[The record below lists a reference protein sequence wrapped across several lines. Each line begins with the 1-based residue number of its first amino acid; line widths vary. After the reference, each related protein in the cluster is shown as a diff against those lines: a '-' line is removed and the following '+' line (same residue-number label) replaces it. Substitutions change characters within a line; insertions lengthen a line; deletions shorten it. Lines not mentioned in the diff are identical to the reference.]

1 MDFVHCNKCFN
12 RKPPDG
18 FFISSCFHIFC
29 TKCAKADLAVCL
41 ICKKNVRLVR
51 LDGNISSG
59 IKIYFADPIKMVAD
73 SLAKIQKKID
83 FQQSTRDHLVKYL
96 TKEKEKKRQMEV
108 YFRTKGQEFDS
119 QRKKLAEAT
128 AWIQMAEK
136 KLQASEEERV
146 KAEREIEECQAKL
159 KSMTN
164 LMSADTLGMNSQTPF
179 PFSLAESQETAPSL
193 VESSANSTFNM
204 VSPLVSSPASSPNSI
219 NYNSF
224 FENGSR
230 TRPES
235 LNEEAMFNTMS
246 SGQSANANTSESSA
260 FSVAFNNIFTPSRNN
275 MGDSSM
281 INKTTA
287 NQTIMDKTSMS
298 LENWR
303 QNRANSFGVHDIS
316 KRDSSLPT
324 GGGSAIRVHHFKQN
338 SRITP
343 IAQNRRSA
351 AGFDRQQIQE
361 MRRISSQPGY
371 LAQRKPINGRS
382 FIGPAD

>member
-1 MDFVHCNKCFN
+1 
-12 RKPPDG
+12 
-18 FFISSCFHIFC
+18 
-29 TKCAKADLAVCL
+29 
-41 ICKKNVRLVR
+41 
-51 LDGNISSG
+51 
-59 IKIYFADPIKMVAD
+59 
-73 SLAKIQKKID
+73 
-83 FQQSTRDHLVKYL
+83 
-96 TKEKEKKRQMEV
+96 MEV

-159 KSMTN
+159 KLVNFVFISFFQTLNFRSMTN

-235 LNEEAMFNTMS
+235 LNEEAMFNTM
-246 SGQSANANTSESSA
+246 
-260 FSVAFNNIFTPSRNN
+260 V
-275 MGDSSM
+275 
-281 INKTTA
+281 
-287 NQTIMDKTSMS
+287 TI
-298 LENWR
+298 
-303 QNRANSFGVHDIS
+303 I
-316 KRDSSLPT
+316 
-324 GGGSAIRVHHFKQN
+324 
-338 SRITP
+338 
-343 IAQNRRSA
+343 
-351 AGFDRQQIQE
+351 
-361 MRRISSQPGY
+361 
-371 LAQRKPINGRS
+371 
-382 FIGPAD
+382 